1 MPYGYNGKILRVN
14 LSSNDISV
22 EEPDEVFYR
31 RYFGGRG
38 IITYYLLKELKP
50 EVDPLGPEN
59 KLVFAAGPVTGTP
72 VAGSGRNSVGA
83 KSPLTG
89 GYGEAEVGGFW
100 GAELKRAGFDA
111 VIIEGEASSPVYLW
125 ITDGRAEIKNAGHL
139 WGMDT
144 GDALKTIRKGLRD
157 QLIRFAGIGLGGENL
172 VRYACIIN
180 DLKDAAGRTGLGA
193 VMGSKMLKCIVIRA
207 HGSVN
212 IVNKEAIVALNKK
225 MAAEFLGFTK
235 QLHEFGTG
243 AAIPAYVELGNLPT
257 RNFRDGDFEN
267 PEAISAVTIKI
278 TISVGM
284 DACWVCPVRCKK
296 VVKLE
301 GSGGVDPEYG
311 GPEYETLAALGS
323 DCGINDLKAICKA
336 HELCQRYSL
345 DTISTGAVIAFAM
358 ECFENGLL
366 TEKDTGGLKL
376 NFGISNAMLK
386 TVEMIAKR
394 EGLGALLAEGSMRA
408 AKKIGNGAE
417 KYAIHV
423 KGQEVPMHEPR
434 LKKGLGLGYAV
445 SPTGADHQ
453 HNIHDTDYQDAEQV
467 RSINSLGILKP
478 VPLEDIG
485 PDKVRLLVYK
495 GIWHSLYNCLV
506 TCMFVAWTPPQTVD
520 IVNAVTG
527 WETSVW
533 ELMKVSERAIN
544 LARVFNI
551 REGFTAEDDVLPGRF
566 FQPHTS
572 GPLSKTALDK
582 AEFSKA
588 KRIYYSMMGWDPD
601 TGVPT
606 RAKLEELDI
615 GWAADLLKIA
625 EI

>member
-1 MPYGYNGKILRVN
+1 MPYGYNGRILRVN
-14 LSSNDISV
+14 LSSNNISM

-38 IITYYLLKELKP
+38 MITYYLLKELKP
-50 EVDPLGPEN
+50 GVDPLGPEN
-59 KLVFAAGPVTGTP
+59 KLIFAAGPVTGTP

-111 VIIEGEASSPVYLW
+111 IIIEGKASSPVYLW
-125 ITDGRAEIKNAGHL
+125 ITDGRAEIRNASHL

-144 GDALKTIRKGLRD
+144 GDALKTIRKELRD
-157 QLIRFAGIGLGGENL
+157 RLIRFAGIGLGGENL

-207 HGSVN
+207 HRSVS
-212 IVNKEAIVALNKK
+212 IVNKESIVALNKR
-225 MAAEFLGFTK
+225 MASELPGFTK
-235 QLHEFGTG
+235 KLHEFGTG
-243 AAIPAYVELGNLPT
+243 AAIPAYVELGNLPI

-267 PEAISAVTIKI
+267 PEAISAVTIKS

-301 GSGGVDPEYG
+301 GPEGVDPEYG

-323 DCGINDLKAICKA
+323 NCGIDDLKAICKA

-358 ECFENGLL
+358 ECFESGLL
-366 TEKDTGGLKL
+366 TEKDSGEVKL
-376 NFGISNAMLK
+376 NFGNSNAILK
-386 TVEMIAKR
+386 TIDMIAKR
-394 EGLGALLAEGSMRA
+394 EGLGDLLAEGSVRA
-408 AKKIGNGAE
+408 AKKIGKGAE

-453 HNIHDTDYQDAEQV
+453 HNIHDTDYLTAEQV
-467 RSINSLGILKP
+467 RPINSLGILKP
-478 VPLEDIG
+478 VPLENMG
-485 PDKVRLLVYK
+485 PDKVRLLVYD
-495 GIWHSLYNCLV
+495 GIWRSLCNCLV

-520 IVNAVTG
+520 IANAVTG

-544 LARVFNI
+544 LARIFNI
-551 REGFTAEDDVLPGRF
+551 REGFTAEDDMLPDRF

-601 TGVPT
+601 TGIPT
-606 RAKLEELDI
+606 KAKLEELDI
-615 GWAADLLKIA
+615 SWAADLLKS
-625 EI
+625 